1 MDNLK
6 KGNGRSRLP
15 PPPLRKDALVSQAWR
30 EQQGTPPLSPMPA
43 RGRSS
48 SEPLPPKPLTGS
60 QRRAEKRQQNAAATT
75 IQKAFRSFQFRKGLK
90 AASPDLQESIKGN
103 TPPKLT
109 ALVGKSYEES
119 GRVRKTVAPVV
130 KPGGRLAG
138 NWSGGVDTQKGH
150 LEEIRKAT
158 PSSTR
163 DPIGTTHHTVSDHF
177 LGFVDEG
184 IKRLEGGSAPEKAA
198 AGRFRTQVATDTL
211 YAGPDHE
218 KALFQVRQNLTFGP
232 GSDFVKGDP
241 GVGFDATFEKQGKNK
256 AGLKRDWDQRSS
268 AIRPMH
274 NLGLLLKSGGYELTP
289 QGADHITGQLQKART
304 SHDKALTGQTYDTSE
319 TRQQKVP
326 NPAWDPK
333 KPAKGV
339 SKTITE
345 PVTTVTTHPQ
355 TIPVHGEK
363 SGHFDAV
370 SIVRKDK
377 SVVPGFSKKKWNS
390 L

>member
-1 MDNLK
+1 MDNQK
-6 KGNGRSRLP
+6 KVNGRSRLP
-15 PPPLRKDALVSQAWR
+15 PPPLRKDALVSQARR
-30 EQQGTPPLSPMPA
+30 EQQGKSPLSPMPA

-48 SEPLPPKPLTGS
+48 SEPAPPKPLTGS
-60 QRRAEKRQQNAAATT
+60 QRRAEKRQQTAAATT
-75 IQKAFRSFQFRKGLK
+75 IQKAFRAHQMRKGLK
-90 AASPDLQESIKGN
+90 ELGESIKGN
-103 TPPKLT
+103 TPPKLM

-119 GRVRKTVAPVV
+119 GLVRKTSVPVV

-150 LEEIRKAT
+150 LEEIRKTT

-184 IKRLEGGSAPEKAA
+184 IKRLEKGSAPEKDAA
-198 AGRFRTQVATDTL
+198 SRFRTQVASDTL

-232 GSDFVKGDP
+232 GSDFIKGDP
-241 GVGFDATFEKQGKNK
+241 GVGFDATFERQGKNK
-256 AGLKRDWDQRSS
+256 AGLKRDWDQRST

-289 QGADHITGQLQKART
+289 QGADHITGQLQTART
-304 SHDKALTGQTYDTSE
+304 SHDTALTGQTYDTSE
-319 TRQQKVP
+319 TRQQRVP

-339 SKTITE
+339 SKMITE

-363 SGHFDAV
+363 SGHFDPVPISRNSGVTV
-370 SIVRKDK
+370 S
-377 SVVPGFSKKKWNS
+377 GFAKKKWKS